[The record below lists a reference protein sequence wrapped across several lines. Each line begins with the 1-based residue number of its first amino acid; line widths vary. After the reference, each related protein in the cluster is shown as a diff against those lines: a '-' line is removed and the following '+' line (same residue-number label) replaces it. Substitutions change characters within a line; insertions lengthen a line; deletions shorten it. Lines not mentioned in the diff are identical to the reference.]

1 MLAEVVLHSGWP
13 ATTGDLYEQWSLRHL
28 EEQGTQ
34 EEPSADSIG
43 QYAAAELVDPAGANV
58 HEQIPV

>member
-1 MLAEVVLHSGWP
+1 MACYDGRSLRAVE
-13 ATTGDLYEQWSLRHL
+13 SLRHL